1 MNLASSRKRTLF
13 LSLLI
18 IAVVATI
25 AVMIVLQYQSIS
37 DYRSIGEIKVLASD
51 IQSNLLNLRRNE
63 KDFLVRKDLRDQR
76 RFSHSF
82 DVAQTNIDHLAA
94 DLRDRRLDVSKIN
107 QLKKELVD
115 YQNRFSQMAELQQT
129 IGFHHED
136 GYYGSMRTAIH
147 RAERILQMLGQDRL
161 LKDMLML
168 RRHEKDFML
177 RREAGYLEKF
187 DNDIA
192 VMRNDLTRAYLDH
205 RAKREILSA
214 LNAYETD
221 FKALASA
228 TREMGLSGDEGLHGE
243 MRSSVNRGEEILD
256 ELRRYILLEESNAGS
271 SMINQL
277 IASAVVLTILITAL
291 IRL

>member
-1 MNLASSRKRTLF
+1 MNLAPSRKRTVF
-13 LSLLI
+13 LTLLI
-18 IAVVATI
+18 FAVIATVAAMVI
-25 AVMIVLQYQSIS
+25 LQYQSIS
-37 DYRSIGEIKVLASD
+37 NYRSIGEIKVLASD

-63 KDFLVRKDLRDQR
+63 KDFLARKDLSDQR
-76 RFSHSF
+76 RFRHNF
-82 DVAQTNIDHLAA
+82 DVVQTNIDHLTAT
-94 DLRDRRLDVSKIN
+94 LLDRSLDVTKIS
-107 QLKKELVD
+107 QLRKELVD
-115 YQNRFSQMAELQQT
+115 YENRFSKMAELQQT

-136 GYYGSMRTAIH
+136 GYYGSMRKAIH
-147 RAERILQMLGQDRL
+147 RAEKILQMLGQDRL

-177 RREAGYLEKF
+177 RREAGYLQKF
-187 DNDIA
+187 DKDIA
-192 VMRNDLTRAYLDH
+192 VMRSDLTRAYLDP
-205 RAKREILSA
+205 RAKREIQSA
-214 LNAYETD
+214 LNEYETD

-243 MRSSVNRGEEILD
+243 MRDAVNRGEEIL
-256 ELRRYILLEESNAGS
+256 EQLRRYILLEESNAGS

>member
-13 LSLLI
+13 LVLLSMAA
-18 IAVVATI
+18 IATV
-25 AVMIVLQYQSIS
+25 AVMATLQYQTIS

-63 KDFLVRKDLRDQR
+63 KDFLVHKDLR
-76 RFSHSF
+76 
-82 DVAQTNIDHLAA
+82 
-94 DLRDRRLDVSKIN
+94 
-107 QLKKELVD
+107 
-115 YQNRFSQMAELQQT
+115 YQNRFSHNFDLTRANTERLTVSLRDRGLDDTKVSLLTESLADYRSRFQQLVKLQQQ

-136 GYYGSMRTAIH
+136 GYYGSMRESIH

-177 RREAGYLEKF
+177 RKQVGYLEKF
-187 DNDIA
+187 DSEMG
-192 VMRNDLTRAYLDH
+192 VMRDDLARAYIDH

-228 TREMGLSGDEGLHGE
+228 TREMGFNSDEGLHRE
-243 MRSSVNRGEEILD
+243 VHESVQHGEETLE

-277 IASAVVLTILITAL
+277 IASAIVLTILITAL